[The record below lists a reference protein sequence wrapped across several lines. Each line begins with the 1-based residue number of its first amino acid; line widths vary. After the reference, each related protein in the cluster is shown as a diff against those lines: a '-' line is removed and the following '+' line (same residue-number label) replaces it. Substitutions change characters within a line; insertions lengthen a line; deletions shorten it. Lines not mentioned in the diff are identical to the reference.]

1 MIQSAIVQVDVIMI
15 EVGHGDH
22 FHIHTTIQYQALEL
36 MEIFWKL
43 KIVWNKQKKNMDKNG
58 LFKKELM
65 ENIFYL
71 MKILSSNLLK
81 FKMMVMLIKKDI
93 GLHFVIHQDGAESH
107 NQSVYQDFAHQL
119 DIAVKNGQKDGENLH
134 PLQFNIQVEK

>member
-1 MIQSAIVQVDVIMI
+1 
-15 EVGHGDH
+15 
-22 FHIHTTIQYQALEL
+22 
-36 MEIFWKL
+36 
-43 KIVWNKQKKNMDKNG
+43 MDKNG
-58 LFKKELM
+58 LSRKELM

-119 DIAVKNGQKDGENLH
+119 VIAVKNGQKDGENLH